1 MKLVLYNME
10 NSEIEFEDGVA
21 LSVECDDRDLFARYV
36 RASKGWAENDL
47 AIVEDLERLDLSTSA
62 LTVLDHFGYAGLVKP
77 LLNKFYKSIEKF
89 HAGDEDV
96 LRKLSDINGHI
107 SEFVALL
114 VEDCSVETDM
124 ASDFSITDILKFAD
138 VGPRMGDGP
147 FRDMLTFLEFVS
159 ALRIYKVLILV
170 NAKSYFSFDEIG
182 SVMRTCAH
190 LGQPLLLL
198 DDKTDKRLHENE
210 KKLLIDEELYDM
222 ILM

>member
-1 MKLVLYNME
+1 
-10 NSEIEFEDGVA
+10 
-21 LSVECDDRDLFARYV
+21 
-36 RASKGWAENDL
+36 
-47 AIVEDLERLDLSTSA
+47 
-62 LTVLDHFGYAGLVKP
+62 
-77 LLNKFYKSIEKF
+77 
-89 HAGDEDV
+89 
-96 LRKLSDINGHI
+96 
-107 SEFVALL
+107 
-114 VEDCSVETDM
+114 
-124 ASDFSITDILKFAD
+124 
-138 VGPRMGDGP
+138 
-147 FRDMLTFLEFVS
+147 MLTFLEFVS